1 MATEEKVT
9 SLSGLERFLNNI
21 KKYLKLKNPSSLKLT
36 LIQKNLQSIGSI
48 STSYDGGS
56 QISLDLTPSNLGCL
70 GAEDTAIRAEKAD
83 SATYALNDSQG
94 QAIDNTYIKKIE
106 INGRE
111 VNIIKGDGTAQTP
124 PLELPVIDI
133 VATQDTNGLLS
144 SFDKKK
150 LDSIDWNANNYELPA
165 ASYNSLGGV
174 KTTSEVTNVENL
186 FPCPIVD
193 GVPYYGLTDY
203 KLTSESIAGAD
214 GIIKGENTV
223 DGSKYDS
230 FSISYNDAVDPDIEI
245 AKLVMNKQGLTIYG
259 DTATTGVIAT
269 TLASND
275 YAENRNVCSSD
286 INNVKPGLVFTEYEE
301 ENDTIRLTNDRL
313 EPIPMVCSDTYGLVV
328 GQRKEN
334 SIPIAVS
341 GRVLVYPYE
350 DRDSYKLGDT
360 VCSAPN
366 GKVSKMTREEIK
378 EYPDRILGYV
388 SCIPD
393 YDKWDNGADIDGRI
407 WIRLK

>member
-1 MATEEKVT
+1 MAEEKAT

-36 LIQKNLQSIGSI
+36 LIQKNLQSSGSI

-56 QISLDLTPSNLGCL
+56 QISLDLTPSNIGCL
-70 GAEDTAIRAEKAD
+70 GAEDTAVRAEKAD
-83 SATYALNDSQG
+83 TAIYALNDSQG
-94 QAIDNTYIKKIE
+94 QIIDNTYIKKIE
-106 INGRE
+106 IVGRNL
-111 VNIIKGDGTAQTP
+111 NIVKGDGTTQNPAP
-124 PLELPVIDI
+124 ELPIIDI
-133 VATQDTNGLLS
+133 TATQENNGLLS

-150 LDSIDWNANNYELPA
+150 LDSIDWNANNYELPI
-165 ASYNSLGGV
+165 ASNSLGGV
-174 KTTSEVTNVENL
+174 RTTSEITDVNGL
-186 FPCPIVD
+186 FPCPIID

-214 GIIKGENTV
+214 GIIKGENTI
-223 DGSKYDS
+223 DGSKYNS

-275 YAENRNVCSSD
+275 YAENRSVCSSD
-286 INNVKPGLVFTEYEE
+286 INNAKPGLVFTECEE

-313 EPIPMVCSDTYGLVV
+313 EPIPMVCSDTYGLLI

-334 SIPIAVS
+334 SIPVAIS
-341 GRVLVYPYE
+341 GRVLVYSYE
-350 DRDSYKLGDT
+350 DRKSYKLGDA
-360 VCSAPN
+360 VCSAPD
-366 GKVSKMTREEIK
+366 GKISKMTREEIK

-388 SCIPD
+388 SCIPE
-393 YDKWDNGADIDGRI
+393 YTKWDNGVEVDNRI